1 MIIAMS
7 KEIEALLIEREGY
20 VRRGLKDRVNA
31 VDVSLNALGY
41 KTKVSEVETASTEP
55 AVEQAVRKAP
65 VKRKV

>member
-1 MIIAMS
+1 MN
-7 KEIEALLIEREGY
+7 KQIEALLFERDGY
-20 VRRGLKDRVNA
+20 VRRGLKDRVSA

-41 KTKVSEVETASTEP
+41 KAKTPEVETASTEP